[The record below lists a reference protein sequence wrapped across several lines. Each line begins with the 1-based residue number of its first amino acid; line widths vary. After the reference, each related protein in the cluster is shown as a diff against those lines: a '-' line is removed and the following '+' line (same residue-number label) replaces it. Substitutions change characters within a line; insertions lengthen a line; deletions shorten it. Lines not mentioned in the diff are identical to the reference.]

1 MSITDKGLSILVFA
15 AYHQL
20 ASGEVVRDV
29 VLDDGSGHRADPD
42 GVSELV
48 NAEMIEVDDDRG
60 RLTDRGRAAL
70 DRLIDA
76 IRGA

>member
-1 MSITDKGLSILVFA
+1 MSITEKGLSILVFA

-60 RLTDRGRAAL
+60 RLTDRGLAAL

>member
-20 ASGEVVRDV
+20 ASGEI

-42 GVSELV
+42 GISEMV
-48 NAEMIEVDDDRG
+48 NAEMIEVDGDRG
-60 RLTDRGRAAL
+60 RITDRGLETL

-76 IRGA
+76 IRAA

>member
-20 ASGEVVRDV
+20 ASGEAVRDV
-29 VLDDGSGHRADPD
+29 VLNDGSGHRADPD
-42 GVSELV
+42 GLSELA
-48 NAEMIEVDDDRG
+48 NAEMIEVDDGRG
-60 RLTDRGRAAL
+60 RLTDRGLAAL

-76 IRGA
+76 IRAA

>member
-20 ASGEVVRDV
+20 ASGEIVRDV
-29 VLDDGSGHRADPD
+29 VLNDGSGHRADPD
-42 GVSELV
+42 GISEMV
-48 NAEMIEVDDDRG
+48 NAEMIEVDGDRG
-60 RLTDRGRAAL
+60 RFTDRGLETL

-76 IRGA
+76 IRAA

>member
-20 ASGEVVRDV
+20 ASGEAVRDV
-29 VLDDGSGHRADPD
+29 VLSDGSGHRADPD

-48 NAEMIEVDDDRG
+48 NAEMIEVDEGRG
-60 RLTDRGRAAL
+60 RLTDRGLAAL

-76 IRGA
+76 IRAA